1 MGQGVESEAPRTT
14 PRTASRLPDSS
25 EAPGARSLAWTR
37 PGVCPYHHLS
47 PIPTP
52 AMKFFIDTADLG
64 EIKEAAAMGILD
76 GVTTNPSLARK
87 AGAKDFREHIL
98 KICELVDGD
107 VSTEVVAADYETMV
121 EEGRAL
127 AALHDNIVVK
137 VPMVLDGVKAIKTF
151 TDEGIR
157 TNCTLCFQPVQCLV
171 AAKAGA
177 AYVSPFI
184 GRLDDISTNG
194 MDLIRS
200 VVTIF
205 DHYGLDT
212 EVLVASVR
220 HPMHVVEAAELGA
233 DVATMPFDVI
243 EKLIKHPLTD
253 AGLKKFTADWEA
265 YQQETG
271 KGSLLEAISGNG
283 AG

>member
-1 MGQGVESEAPRTT
+1 
-14 PRTASRLPDSS
+14 
-25 EAPGARSLAWTR
+25 
-37 PGVCPYHHLS
+37 
-47 PIPTP
+47 
-52 AMKFFIDTADLG
+52 MKFFIDTADLG
-64 EIKEAAAMGILD
+64 EIQEAAAMGILD

-87 AGAKDFREHIL
+87 AGARDFREHIL
-98 KICELVDGD
+98 KICDLVDGD
-107 VSTEVVAADYETMV
+107 VSTEVVAPDYETMV

-137 VPMVLDGVKAIKTF
+137 VPMTLDGVKAINTF
-151 TDEGIR
+151 TAEGIR

-194 MDLIRS
+194 MALIRS

-205 DHYGLDT
+205 DNYGLDT

-220 HPMHVVEAAELGA
+220 HPMHVVEAAEIGG
-233 DVATMPFDVI
+233 DVVTMPFGVI
-243 EKLIKHPLTD
+243 EKLVKHPLTD
-253 AGLKKFTADWEA
+253 VGLERFTADWEA
-265 YQQETG
+265 YQEETG
-271 KGSLLEAISGNG
+271 TPSLLEAVAGNG
-283 AG
+283 TTA